1 MPAVSVSLAD
11 PAAAS
16 PGFLDSSVGKKVVM
30 AVTGIILFG
39 FVTVHMLGN
48 MQAYMGAE
56 PFNHYAEFLQTMIH
70 GAGIWVFLAVMLT
83 AVGFHAWAAVTLYFE
98 NNKARPVGYRAQQL
112 QEASWASRTMP
123 WTGLVLAVF
132 IVFHILHLT
141 TGTIHP
147 GGEFV
152 HGKAYENLVSGLQ
165 VAWVAVF
172 YIIGQVCLGFHMWHG
187 VWSLTQT
194 LGWSHPRYNVLR
206 RRFAYVMAILVAG
219 VNISFPIAILTGF
232 IHL

>member
-1 MPAVSVSLAD
+1 MAG
-11 PAAAS
+11 AAKAE
-16 PGFLDSSVGKKVVM
+16 PGFLDSSVGKKVLM

-48 MQAYMGAE
+48 LQAYMGAE
-56 PFNHYAEFLQTMIH
+56 PMNHYAELLQTMIH
-70 GAGIWVFLAVMLT
+70 GKGIWVFRLVMLT
-83 AVGFHAWAAVTLYFE
+83 AVALHAWAAVTLYFE
-98 NNKARPVGYRAQQL
+98 NKKARPVGYRAQQL
-112 QEASWASRTMP
+112 KEASWASRTMP
-123 WTGLVLAVF
+123 WTGLVLAAF
-132 IVFHILHLT
+132 ILFHIAHLT
-141 TGTIHP
+141 VGCVHP

-152 HGKAYENLVSGLQ
+152 RGKAFENLVTGLQ
-165 VAWVAVF
+165 VGWVAAF
-172 YIIGQVCLGFHMWHG
+172 YIIAQACLGFHMWHG